1 MSGAVSDVRDVLG
14 IDSTALEPRQP
25 PLKKQRTVEKRPDG
39 ITRELFALLGENA
52 PPVAVVE
59 HRFKDKPKFLGKV
72 ASWREQKFQNPARKD
87 ELELGHWVRQ
97 DPGAAAIITTAADI
111 PDEGTSS
118 SSSSAEAAAGLKK
131 QMEYQFSKFN
141 IKINILEYSDAEYDA
156 VLKDDDWSRA
166 ETDYLFKLIQSYDL
180 RWLVIADRYEFP
192 GKDRTM
198 EDLKARYYS
207 VCRNVMEMRTPVT
220 MMSAE
225 EGALY
230 NAMHYNKEQEVE
242 RKRIVHMQ
250 LYRTPAEVEHE
261 QHLIAELKRIHDSHS
276 QLLEEREE
284 LFNRLDYPQSTGSI
298 AAYQGSQGLSTLA
311 QNILNSDRNKKRKS
325 IAAASGQP
333 SAGDKE
339 DTKPTTTAAAA
350 ASSSSAAANA
360 GSPTISRQG
369 SIAESSRAHGHQRTD
384 STASATGATPLKD
397 KNKSNIKQLSKAE
410 EVQYNL
416 SHHEKLQPG
425 VFFRTMKMNLP
436 KANSFLNKSP
446 AIMAELNIPQI
457 LSMPTSKT
465 CAKYELLAKEIATLM
480 DLRKQVEKV
489 EQETKVF
496 KAQEAAGENRTK
508 RSASVMSDASRSSK
522 RPKKEK

>member
-14 IDSTALEPRQP
+14 IDATTIEPRQP

-39 ITRELFALLGENA
+39 ITRELYALLGENA

-59 HRFKDKPKFLGKV
+59 HRFKDKPKFLGTV
-72 ASWREQKFQNPARKD
+72 AAWKEQSFQNPARTD
-87 ELELGHWVRQ
+87 EMQLKHWVRQ
-97 DPGAAAIITTAADI
+97 NPGQSNADG
-111 PDEGTSS
+111 EGV
-118 SSSSAEAAAGLKK
+118 EEGPQLD
-131 QMEYQFSKFN
+131 YQFARFN
-141 IKINILEYSDAEYDA
+141 IKINVLAYSDAEYDA
-156 VLKDDDWSRA
+156 VLKDDDWTRQ
-166 ETDYLFKLIQSYDL
+166 ETDHLFQLVQDYDL
-180 RWLVIADRYEFP
+180 RWVVIADRFDFGNKE
-192 GKDRTM
+192 RTM
-198 EDLKARYYS
+198 EELKARYYS

-220 MMSAE
+220 MMSAD

-230 NAMHYNKEQEVE
+230 NAMHYNKDQEVE

-261 QHLIAELKRIHDSHS
+261 QHLIAELRRIHDGHH

-298 AAYQGSQGLSTLA
+298 AAYQGSQGLATLA

-325 IAAASGQP
+325 IAVAPGQPAEKEDVKVPPSATAAS
-333 SAGDKE
+333 
-339 DTKPTTTAAAA
+339 PTV
-350 ASSSSAAANA
+350 
-360 GSPTISRQG
+360 SRQG
-369 SIAESSRAHGHQRTD
+369 SIAEPARAHGHQRTD
-384 STASATGATPLKD
+384 STASASGATPLKD

-410 EVQYNL
+410 EAQYNL

-457 LSMPTSKT
+457 LTMPTTRT
-465 CAKYELLAKEIATLM
+465 CAKYEQLAKEIAALM
-480 DLRKQVEKV
+480 DIRKQLEKV
-489 EQETKVF
+489 EQETKIF
-496 KAQEAAGENRTK
+496 KAQELMGGDRTK
-508 RSASVMSDASRSSK
+508 RSASVLSDASRSSK

>member
-1 MSGAVSDVRDVLG
+1 MSGTVTDVRDVLG
-14 IDSTALEPRQP
+14 IDPGALEPRQP

-39 ITRELFALLGENA
+39 ITRELYALLGENA

-59 HRFKDKPKFLGKV
+59 HRFKDKPKFLGSV
-72 ASWREQKFQNPARKD
+72 APWREQTFKNPARKD
-87 ELELGHWVRQ
+87 GLELKHWVRQ
-97 DPGAAAIITTAADI
+97 SSLQ
-111 PDEGTSS
+111 EGGMDVDQ
-118 SSSSAEAAAGLKK
+118 EGGQQPLPLD
-131 QMEYQFSKFN
+131 YQFAKFN
-141 IKINILEYSDAEYDA
+141 IKVNILEYSDAEYDA
-156 VLKDDDWSRA
+156 VLKDDDWSRQ
-166 ETDYLFKLIQSYDL
+166 ETDYLFTLIKDYDL
-180 RWLVIADRYEFP
+180 RWVVIADRYEFE

-230 NAMHYNKEQEVE
+230 SAMHYNKEQEVE

-261 QHLIAELKRIHDSHS
+261 QHLIAELRRIHDSHQ

-298 AAYQGSQGLSTLA
+298 AAYQGSQGLATLA

-325 IAAASGQP
+325 IVAPPGQPVEKEDIKPPPAPAAASP
-333 SAGDKE
+333 AV
-339 DTKPTTTAAAA
+339 
-350 ASSSSAAANA
+350 
-360 GSPTISRQG
+360 SRQG
-369 SIAESSRAHGHQRTD
+369 SIAESARAHGHQRNE
-384 STASATGATPLKD
+384 STASASAATPLKD

-416 SHHEKLQPG
+416 THHEKLQPG

-436 KANSFLNKSP
+436 KANSFINKSP

-465 CAKYELLAKEIATLM
+465 CAKYEVLAKEIAALM
-480 DLRKQVEKV
+480 DIRKQLEKV
-489 EQETKVF
+489 EQETRIF
-496 KAQEAAGENRTK
+496 KAQEAMGGDRSK
-508 RSASVMSDASRSSK
+508 RSASVLSDVSRSSK

>member
-1 MSGAVSDVRDVLG
+1 MSGTVTDVRDVLG
-14 IDSTALEPRQP
+14 IDPGALEPRQP

-39 ITRELFALLGENA
+39 ITRELYALLGENA

-59 HRFKDKPKFLGKV
+59 HRFKDKPKFLGSV
-72 ASWREQKFQNPARKD
+72 APWREQTFKNPARKD
-87 ELELGHWVRQ
+87 GLELKHWVRQ
-97 DPGAAAIITTAADI
+97 SSLQETSGGGGGVDGDQ
-111 PDEGTSS
+111 EGGGGQQT
-118 SSSSAEAAAGLKK
+118 LPLD
-131 QMEYQFSKFN
+131 YQFAKFN
-141 IKINILEYSDAEYDA
+141 IKINLLEYSDAEYDA
-156 VLKDDDWSRA
+156 VLKDDDWSRQ
-166 ETDYLFKLIQSYDL
+166 ETDYLFRLIKEYDL
-180 RWLVIADRYEFP
+180 RWVVIADRFEFE

-230 NAMHYNKEQEVE
+230 SAMHYNKEQEVE
-242 RKRIVHMQ
+242 RKRIVQMQ

-261 QHLIAELKRIHDSHS
+261 QHLIAELRRIHDSHQ

-298 AAYQGSQGLSTLA
+298 AAYQGSQGLATLA
-311 QNILNSDRNKKRKS
+311 QNILNTDRNKKRKS
-325 IAAASGQP
+325 IVAPPGQP
-333 SAGDKE
+333 AEKE
-339 DTKPTTTAAAA
+339 EPPAKATPAAAAA
-350 ASSSSAAANA
+350 ASPAV
-360 GSPTISRQG
+360 SRQG
-369 SIAESSRAHGHQRTD
+369 SIAEPARAHGHQRNE
-384 STASATGATPLKD
+384 STASASAPTPLKD

-410 EVQYNL
+410 EAQYNL

-436 KANSFLNKSP
+436 KANSFINKSP

-465 CAKYELLAKEIATLM
+465 CAKYEVLAKEIAALM
-480 DLRKQVEKV
+480 DIRKQLEKV
-489 EQETKVF
+489 EQETRVF
-496 KAQEAAGENRTK
+496 KTQEAMGGDRSK
-508 RSASVMSDASRSSK
+508 RSASVLSDVSRSSK

>member
-1 MSGAVSDVRDVLG
+1 MSGTVTDVRDVLG
-14 IDSTALEPRQP
+14 IDPGALEPRQP

-39 ITRELFALLGENA
+39 ITRELYALLGENA

-59 HRFKDKPKFLGKV
+59 HRFKDKPKFLGSV
-72 ASWREQKFQNPARKD
+72 APWREQTFKNPARKD
-87 ELELGHWVRQ
+87 DLELKHWE
-97 DPGAAAIITTAADI
+97 GAGQQTLPLD
-111 PDEGTSS
+111 
-118 SSSSAEAAAGLKK
+118 
-131 QMEYQFSKFN
+131 YQFAKFN
-141 IKINILEYSDAEYDA
+141 IKINVLEYSDAEYDA
-156 VLKDDDWSRA
+156 VLKDDDWSRQ
-166 ETDYLFKLIQSYDL
+166 ETDYLFKLIKEYDL
-180 RWLVIADRYEFP
+180 RWVVIADRYEFE

-225 EGALY
+225 ESALY
-230 NAMHYNKEQEVE
+230 SAMHYNKEQEVE
-242 RKRIVHMQ
+242 RKRIVQMQ

-261 QHLIAELKRIHDSHS
+261 QHLIAELRRIHDSHQ

-298 AAYQGSQGLSTLA
+298 AAYQGSQGLATLA

-325 IAAASGQP
+325 IVAPPGQPAEKEETAKAPPTASAASP
-333 SAGDKE
+333 A
-339 DTKPTTTAAAA
+339 
-350 ASSSSAAANA
+350 
-360 GSPTISRQG
+360 ISRQG
-369 SIAESSRAHGHQRTD
+369 SIAEPARAHGHQRNE
-384 STASATGATPLKD
+384 STASASAPTPLKD

-410 EVQYNL
+410 EAQYNL

-436 KANSFLNKSP
+436 KANSFINKSP

-465 CAKYELLAKEIATLM
+465 CAKYEILAKEIAALM
-480 DLRKQVEKV
+480 DIRKQLEKV
-489 EQETKVF
+489 EQETRIF
-496 KAQEAAGENRTK
+496 KAQEAMGGDRSK
-508 RSASVMSDASRSSK
+508 RSASVLSDVSRSSK
-522 RPKKEK
+522 RPKKDK

>member
-14 IDSTALEPRQP
+14 IDATAIEPRQP

-39 ITRELFALLGENA
+39 ITRELYALLGENA

-59 HRFKDKPKFLGKV
+59 HRFKDKPKFLGTV
-72 ASWREQKFQNPARKD
+72 AAWKEQKFNNPARKD
-87 ELELGHWVRQ
+87 DLELSHWVRQ
-97 DPGAAAIITTAADI
+97 NPGQ
-111 PDEGTSS
+111 
-118 SSSSAEAAAGLKK
+118 SAEEEEEEK
-131 QMEYQFSKFN
+131 QQMDYQFARFN
-141 IKINILEYSDAEYDA
+141 IKINVLEYSDAEYDA
-156 VLKDDDWSRA
+156 VLKDDDWSRQ
-166 ETDYLFKLIQSYDL
+166 ETDYLFRLIQEYDL
-180 RWLVIADRYEFP
+180 RWVVIADRFEFE

-207 VCRNVMEMRTPVT
+207 VCRNVMEMRTPVS
-220 MMSAE
+220 MMSTE
-225 EGALY
+225 EAALY

-261 QHLIAELKRIHDSHS
+261 QHLIAELRRIHDSHS

-298 AAYQGSQGLSTLA
+298 AAYQGSQGLATLA

-325 IAAASGQP
+325 VAAAPGQ
-333 SAGDKE
+333 AAEKE
-339 DTKPTTTAAAA
+339 ESKPAAPTAA
-350 ASSSSAAANA
+350 
-360 GSPTISRQG
+360 SPTVSRQG
-369 SIAESSRAHGHQRTD
+369 SIAEPARAHAHQRTE
-384 STASATGATPLKD
+384 STASASGTTPLKD

-410 EVQYNL
+410 EAQYNL
-416 SHHEKLQPG
+416 SHHDKLQPG

-457 LSMPTSKT
+457 LSMPTSRT
-465 CAKYELLAKEIATLM
+465 CAKYELLAKEIAALM
-480 DLRKQVEKV
+480 DIRKQLEKV
-489 EQETKVF
+489 EQETKIF
-496 KAQEAAGENRTK
+496 KAQEAMGENRTK
-508 RSASVMSDASRSSK
+508 RSASVLSDASRSSK

>member
-1 MSGAVSDVRDVLG
+1 MSGTVTDVRDVLG
-14 IDSTALEPRQP
+14 IDPGALEPRQP

-39 ITRELFALLGENA
+39 ITRELYALLGENA

-59 HRFKDKPKFLGKV
+59 HRFKDKPKFLGSV
-72 ASWREQKFQNPARKD
+72 APWREQTFKNPARKD
-87 ELELGHWVRQ
+87 ELELKHWVRQ
-97 DPGAAAIITTAADI
+97 
-111 PDEGTSS
+111 SS
-118 SSSSAEAAAGLKK
+118 LQENAVDGEQDGGQQPLPLD
-131 QMEYQFSKFN
+131 YQFARFN
-141 IKINILEYSDAEYDA
+141 IRVNILEYSDAEYDA
-156 VLKDDDWSRA
+156 VLKDDDWSRQ
-166 ETDYLFKLIQSYDL
+166 ETDYLFNLIADYDL
-180 RWLVIADRYEFP
+180 RWVVIADRYEFE

-261 QHLIAELKRIHDSHS
+261 QHLIAELRRIHDSHQ

-298 AAYQGSQGLSTLA
+298 AAYQGSQGLATLA

-325 IAAASGQP
+325 IVVAPGQP
-333 SAGDKE
+333 AEKE
-339 DTKPTTTAAAA
+339 DTKAPPTA
-350 ASSSSAAANA
+350 SAA
-360 GSPTISRQG
+360 SPTISRQG
-369 SIAESSRAHGHQRTD
+369 SIAEPARAHGHQRTE
-384 STASATGATPLKD
+384 STASASGATPLKD
-397 KNKSNIKQLSKAE
+397 KNKSNIKQLSKTE
-410 EVQYNL
+410 EAQYNL

-436 KANSFLNKSP
+436 KANSFINKSP

-465 CAKYELLAKEIATLM
+465 CAKYEILAKEIAALM
-480 DLRKQVEKV
+480 DIRKQLEKV
-489 EQETKVF
+489 DQETRVF
-496 KAQEAAGENRTK
+496 KAQEAMGGDRSK
-508 RSASVMSDASRSSK
+508 RSASVLSDASRSSK

>member
-14 IDSTALEPRQP
+14 IDSTTLEPRQP

-97 DPGAAAIITTAADI
+97 DPGAAVTTAADI
-111 PDEGTSS
+111 PDEGTSG
-118 SSSSAEAAAGLKK
+118 SAGEVVVGPKK
-131 QMEYQFSKFN
+131 QLEYQFSKFN
-141 IKINILEYSDAEYDA
+141 IKINILEYSDAEYDT

-166 ETDYLFKLIQSYDL
+166 ETDYLFNLIQSYDL

-261 QHLIAELKRIHDSHS
+261 QHLIAELRRIHDSHS

-298 AAYQGSQGLSTLA
+298 AAYQGSQGLATLA

-333 SAGDKE
+333 TASEKD
-339 DTKPTTTAAAA
+339 DSKPTPAAA
-350 ASSSSAAANA
+350 SSSAAANA

-369 SIAESSRAHGHQRTD
+369 SIAEPSRTHGHQRTD
-384 STASATGATPLKD
+384 STASATASTPLKD

-416 SHHEKLQPG
+416 SHHDKLQPG

-465 CAKYELLAKEIATLM
+465 CAKYELLAKEIAALM

-489 EQETKVF
+489 DQETKVF